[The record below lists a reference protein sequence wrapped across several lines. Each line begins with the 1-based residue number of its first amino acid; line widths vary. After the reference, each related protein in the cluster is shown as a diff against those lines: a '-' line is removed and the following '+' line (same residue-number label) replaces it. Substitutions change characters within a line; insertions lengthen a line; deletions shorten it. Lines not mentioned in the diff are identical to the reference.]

1 MKVMNAM
8 RSFIAAALLIAL
20 SSLDLGA
27 QSLSGPTLGFVKDE
41 KGTKIWPL
49 LGILGS
55 SVPGRSLELPS
66 TISNAV
72 ISSNNDYALAV
83 QTDDAQSVIIKL
95 DVSNPAVL
103 PLAGIHSNASPIAI
117 SPSGAAAAFYS
128 ADSKLLQLVSG
139 LPEAP
144 GIVYEF
150 DASVVQGDISEA
162 AISDDAQL
170 AILNVK
176 EGDGFV
182 LWAVPANGMA
192 WAVLRG
198 GPSRIS
204 FMFNRRDAWV
214 ADSASHEVYVLQSLD
229 QQPARL
235 PGFVFPETSA
245 PFAGIA
251 SSRDGR
257 TLFVTQRGSGAITMV
272 DLESGMPSVLSCGCN
287 AAGLFPLKG
296 GSIFRVNALQDGPIT
311 VLDASS
317 ADARIFLIPPDPDV
331 LGFAPSKEQPAQ

>member
-1 MKVMNAM
+1 VQGD
-8 RSFIAAALLIAL
+8 ITEAA
-20 SSLDLGA
+20 
-27 QSLSGPTLGFVKDE
+27 
-41 KGTKIWPL
+41 
-49 LGILGS
+49 
-55 SVPGRSLELPS
+55 
-66 TISNAV
+66 IS
-72 ISSNNDYALAV
+72 
-83 QTDDAQSVIIKL
+83 DDAQSVIIKL
-95 DVSNPAVL
+95 DVSNPSVL

-117 SPSGAAAAFYS
+117 SPSGTSAAFYT

-150 DASVVQGDISEA
+150 DASVVQGDITEA
-162 AISDDAQL
+162 AISDDARL
-170 AILNVK
+170 VILNMK

-182 LWAVPANGMA
+182 VWAVPTNGMA

-214 ADSASHEVYVLQSLD
+214 ADSATHEVYVLQSLD

-257 TLFVTQRGSGAITMV
+257 TLFVTQRGSETITMV
-272 DLESGMPSVLSCGCN
+272 DLESGTPSVLSCGCN

-331 LGFAPSKEQPAQ
+331 LGFAPSKEQPAP